1 MPDTVTIIESALPE
15 IIGIV
20 DVGPQGPQGPQG
32 PKGDKGD
39 TGPKGETG
47 DVNPQMPVI
56 LAAAEAA
63 RDAAMDAETQAVA
76 AANNATASQTAAAAS
91 ATNAATSASTATTK
105 ATQAATSASNAAVS
119 ASAASDSVTNASTSA
134 TSAGNSASTATNAK
148 VAAESA
154 KDAASGSA
162 AAASAAA
169 AMATTKASDAAMSAT
184 SAATSATNA
193 STSATQAATS
203 ATSSANSATAAQ
215 AAQTATESARDTTLA
230 TIGTAALKANNLS
243 DLASIPAALF
253 NLGLNNVS
261 NTSDANKPI
270 STATQL
276 ALDGKAPSTH
286 AGATGTAHGVATTL
300 VAGFMSAA
308 DKSKLDWVEANANN
322 YSHPTGDGN
331 LHVPATGTTNNGKVL
346 KAGATAESLSWGTL
360 AKADVGLSSVDNTSD
375 ANKPISTATQT
386 ALNAKENTA
395 NKGVAN
401 GYAGL
406 DAAGKVPANQLP
418 SYVDDVLEF
427 ANLAGF
433 PATGETGKIYVAL
446 DTNKTYRWS
455 GSAYVYITSGAVDSV
470 AGKTGAVVL
479 AKADVGL
486 GSVDNTADA
495 AKAVFSA
502 TKLTTARTING
513 VNFDGSGNITI
524 NAVDSTARIAATEKG
539 SANGVATLDA
549 TGKVPSAQLPAAS
562 GGDFVK
568 AQTITVTAGA
578 AYVDITLDP
587 AVYRSMLLAVYDLYG
602 STSGGFL
609 AMQFLVSGGAPYT
622 SANYKYTYSSAGSTS
637 LSSASNQTAVTLPNG
652 WGNSSSFKLTAEI
665 KTAISTVSNHNA
677 RLSWESSDKWN
688 ERDTMGVAGIH
699 GNWSNVTG
707 LRLFPSAGTFT
718 AGTIIV
724 YGVKK

>member
-1 MPDTVTIIESALPE
+1 MTTITTRA
-15 IIGIV
+15 G
-20 DVGPQGPQGPQG
+20 
-32 PKGDKGD
+32 KGA
-39 TGPKGETG
+39 P
-47 DVNPQMPVI
+47 
-56 LAAAEAA
+56 L
-63 RDAAMDAETQAVA
+63 
-76 AANNATASQTAAAAS
+76 
-91 ATNAATSASTATTK
+91 TNAEVDANFTGL
-105 ATQAATSASNAAVS
+105 NA
-119 ASAASDSVTNASTSA
+119 
-134 TSAGNSASTATNAK
+134 GK
-148 VAAESA
+148 LE
-154 KDAASGSA
+154 K
-162 AAASAAA
+162 
-169 AMATTKASDAAMSAT
+169 
-184 SAATSATNA
+184 
-193 STSATQAATS
+193 
-203 ATSSANSATAAQ
+203 SS
-215 AAQTATESARDTTLA
+215 
-230 TIGTAALKANNLS
+230 NLS
-243 DLASIPAALF
+243 DLANTATARS
-253 NLGLNNVS
+253 NLGLGNV
-261 NTSDANKPI
+261 N
-270 STATQL
+270 
-276 ALDGKAPSTH
+276 
-286 AGATGTAHGVATTL
+286 
-300 VAGFMSAA
+300 
-308 DKSKLDWVEANANN
+308 
-322 YSHPTGDGN
+322 
-331 LHVPATGTTNNGKVL
+331 
-346 KAGATAESLSWGTL
+346 
-360 AKADVGLSSVDNTSD
+360 NTSD

-386 ALNAKENTA
+386 ALNAKESTA

-406 DAAGKVPANQLP
+406 DASGKVPAAQLP

-562 GGDFVK
+562 GGGDFVK
-568 AQTITVTAGA
+568 VQTITVTTGA

-602 STSGGFL
+602 NNSGSFL
-609 AMQFLVSGGAPYT
+609 AMQFLGSGGTPYT
-622 SANYKYTYSSAGSTS
+622 YAKYKYSYSSAGSTS
-637 LSSASNQTAVTLPNG
+637 LSSASGQTAVTLPTG
-652 WGNSSSFKLTAEI
+652 WGSSSSFKLTAEI
-665 KTAISTVSNHNA
+665 KTAISTDNNHNA

-688 ERDTMGVAGIH
+688 DRDTMGVASISGS
-699 GNWSNVTG
+699 SNVTG
-707 LRLFPSAGTFT
+707 LRLFPSTGTFT